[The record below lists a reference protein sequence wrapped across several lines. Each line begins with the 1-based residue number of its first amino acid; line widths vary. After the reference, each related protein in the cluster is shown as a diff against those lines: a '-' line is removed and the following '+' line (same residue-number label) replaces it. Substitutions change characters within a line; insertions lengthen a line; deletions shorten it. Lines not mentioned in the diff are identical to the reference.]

1 MNMYIPLSIT
11 QRGAAL
17 IVSMLILL
25 VMTLI
30 GVTAMNVTG
39 LEERM
44 AGNTQDRDRA
54 FESAE
59 SALRDGEAVVFTKG
73 TDDFNGT
80 NGLYPA
86 PTDGSM
92 LWATSL
98 DWGPAS
104 TQTRAFSGSLI
115 HVPQKPRYIIELLA
129 EVPCAGGTE
138 KVGGGYSE
146 DTKESPCNKY
156 YYRITSRGVG
166 GAAGATVMLQSTY
179 INEK

>member
-1 MNMYIPLSIT
+1 
-11 QRGAAL
+11 
-17 IVSMLILL
+17 
-25 VMTLI
+25 
-30 GVTAMNVTG
+30 
-39 LEERM
+39 M

-54 FESAE
+54 FEAAE
-59 SALRDGEAVVFTKG
+59 SALRHGEALVFTKG

-80 NGLYPA
+80 DGLYPA

-98 DWGPAS
+98 DWGLTS
-104 TQTRAFSGSLI
+104 TETEAVSGSGSLTN
-115 HVPQKPRYIIELLA
+115 VSQQPRYIAELLA
-129 EVPCAGGTE
+129 QVPCSGGTE

-146 DTKESPCNKY
+146 DTKESPCNRY
-156 YYRITSRGVG
+156 YYRVTTRGVG